1 MLFLLKCSKLAET
14 EPDPRGPR
22 VPSVKDIRLPNM
34 PIFGV
39 KLGNFMNTER
49 SETDIGG
56 KSCPIRPDLRCC
68 EHECVMDLLHGLLGR
83 LMILES
89 RVQILEESE

>member
-1 MLFLLKCSKLAET
+1 
-14 EPDPRGPR
+14 
-22 VPSVKDIRLPNM
+22 M

-56 KSCPIRPDLRCC
+56 KSCPIRPDLRCV
-68 EHECVMDLLHGLLGR
+68 EHGCVMDLLHGLLGR
-83 LMILES
+83 LMVLES
-89 RVQILEESE
+89 RVARLEDEE

>member
-1 MLFLLKCSKLAET
+1 MLFLLRCSKPAER
-14 EPDPRGPR
+14 EPHLHRSR

-83 LMILES
+83 LMVLES
-89 RVQILEESE
+89 RVARLEEE